1 MSTGISNENAEEEK
15 AKLNV
20 EPMVEILPKR
30 EAEPSLY
37 AKIREVSTK
46 FQEYDILFWSYLK
59 ILYIES
65 FDKINNYQIKKFY
78 SLILYVDISYS

>member
-15 AKLNV
+15 AKLNL

-46 FQEYDILFWSYLK
+46 L
-59 ILYIES
+59 
-65 FDKINNYQIKKFY
+65 
-78 SLILYVDISYS
+78 

>member
-15 AKLNV
+15 AKLNE
-20 EPMVEILPKR
+20 EPMVEILTKR

-46 FQEYDILFWSYLK
+46 FQEYDIRY
-59 ILYIES
+59 
-65 FDKINNYQIKKFY
+65 
-78 SLILYVDISYS
+78 